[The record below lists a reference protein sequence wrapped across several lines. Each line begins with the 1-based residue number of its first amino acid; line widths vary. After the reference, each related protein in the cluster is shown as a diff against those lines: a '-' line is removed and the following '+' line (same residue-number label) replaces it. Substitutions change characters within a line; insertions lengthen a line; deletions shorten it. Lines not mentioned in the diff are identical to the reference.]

1 MQGKRVLMV
10 VTLGLAGW
18 LVIPLLAR
26 VQQSGAEAGYSL
38 AEGDGKAFVAASCAG
53 CHSMETSLRRGRSR
67 EEWVITVNDM
77 VSRGAPIVPADAE
90 TMIDYLAEHYGF
102 DFVPP
107 LDQFVM
113 VWVDHQGNV
122 EPLAAPP
129 GAYNRPMLS
138 PDGTQVAMDIPS
150 DTTSDIWIYDI
161 PSDELRRLTFE
172 GNNRSATWS
181 NDGQWV
187 AFGSDRH
194 RSPEERS
201 YREDH
206 EAYRKRAD
214 GSGEAERLT
223 DAEFNHGPQRW
234 TPDGKT
240 LAISE
245 IHPETGRDLWM
256 LPFEGDRTPWL
267 FLATPVLEGGVS
279 FSADGN
285 WVAYTTG
292 KPGQREV
299 VVRAF
304 PGAEPAHQI
313 TTGGGI
319 EVVWPLKSKEL
330 FYRSGNKRMAVE
342 ITTGDTLTVG
352 TPRVLFEGDFVS
364 SPGSRA
370 YWDATQDGQRFL
382 MLKKVE

>member
-1 MQGKRVLMV
+1 MQGKRVLLV
-10 VTLGLAGW
+10 VTLGVAGW

-38 AEGDGKAFVAASCAG
+38 AEGDGKALVAASCAG
-53 CHSMETSLRRGRSR
+53 CHSMGTSLRRGRSR
-67 EEWVITVNDM
+67 EDWVITVNDM
-77 VSRGAPIVPADAE
+77 VSRGAQMLPADAE
-90 TMIDYLAEHYGF
+90 TIIRYLAEHYGA
-102 DFVPP
+102 DFVLPP
-107 LDQFVM
+107 EQRLL

-206 EAYRKRAD
+206 EAYWKRAD

-240 LAISE
+240 LSISE
-245 IHPETGRDLWM
+245 IHPDTGRDIWM

-304 PGAEPAHQI
+304 PEAEPAHQI

-319 EVVWPLKSKEL
+319 EVVWPLNSKEL

>member
-1 MQGKRVLMV
+1 MQGKRVLLV

-38 AEGDGKAFVAASCAG
+38 AEGDGKAVVAASCAG
-53 CHSMETSLRRGRSR
+53 CHAMGTSLRRGRRR

-77 VSRGAPIVPADAE
+77 VSRGAQMLPADAE
-90 TMIDYLAEHYGF
+90 TMIGYLSEHYGL

-240 LAISE
+240 LSISE
-245 IHPETGRDLWM
+245 IHPDTGRDIWM

-304 PGAEPAHQI
+304 PETEPAHQI

-319 EVVWPLKSKEL
+319 EVVWPLNSKEL

>member
-1 MQGKRVLMV
+1 MIRKTREESNMQGKRILMV
-10 VTLGLAGW
+10 VTLGFAGS

-26 VQQSGAEAGYSL
+26 VQQEAGDSL
-38 AEGDGKAFVAASCAG
+38 AEGNGKALVAASCAG

-67 EEWVITVNDM
+67 EEWGITVNDM
-77 VSRGAPIVPADAE
+77 VSRGAQIAPSDAE

-107 LDQFVM
+107 RDQFVM
-113 VWVDHQGNV
+113 VWVDHQGNE
-122 EPLAAPP
+122 EPLPAPP

-138 PDGTQVAMDIPS
+138 PDGTQVAVDIPS

-240 LAISE
+240 LSISE
-245 IHPETGRDLWM
+245 IHPDTGRDIWM

-285 WVAYTTG
+285 WVAFTTG

-304 PGAEPAHQI
+304 PGVEPAHQI

-352 TPRVLFEGDFVS
+352 TPRV
-364 SPGSRA
+364 
-370 YWDATQDGQRFL
+370 
-382 MLKKVE
+382 